1 MPIIYPLETKKE
13 NENALILVAGYRELS
28 LA

>member
-1 MPIIYPLETKKE
+1 MAIIYPLKPKE
-13 NENALILVAGYRELS
+13 ANENALILVAGYRELS